1 MSIVFFCMKKLSPQQ
16 RRFFSCSP
24 EKKSS
29 NIRTRLY
36 FAKERSL
43 SKDCE
48 GKMAWKTA
56 VSFRISLSILW
67 VTTNFFHGH
76 YLKCIKN
83 FREKF
88 IWLDNILQFPLVLLE
103 KTTASFRDRISV
115 WIRQIL
121 GTKWSELDS
130 ESVKITFWISFW
142 FSILFSLA
150 LKRWNKKIGNY
161 NYINESSSDNRRQ
174 LDTHHHFCPEIELT
188 EWIH

>member
-1 MSIVFFCMKKLSPQQ
+1 MQKKNEINKLRNVIFCMKKVTPQQ
-16 RRFFSCSP
+16 RQFFWCSP

-29 NIRTRLY
+29 NILPRLY
-36 FAKERSL
+36 FAKKGSL

-67 VTTNFFHGH
+67 WTINFFHGN

-88 IWLDNILQFPLVLLE
+88 IWLDNILQFPLVLFE

-115 WIRQIL
+115 WITQIL

-130 ESVKITFWISFW
+130 ESAKITLWISFW
-142 FSILFSLA
+142 FSILFFLSA
-150 LKRWNKKIGNY
+150 KKMK
-161 NYINESSSDNRRQ
+161 
-174 LDTHHHFCPEIELT
+174 
-188 EWIH
+188 

>member
-1 MSIVFFCMKKLSPQQ
+1 MSIVFFCIKKLCPQQ

-36 FAKERSL
+36 FAKERPL

-67 VTTNFFHGH
+67 WTTNFFHGH

-103 KTTASFRDRISV
+103 KTTASIRDRISV

-121 GTKWSELDS
+121 GRHK
-130 ESVKITFWISFW
+130 VIWIRLGISKDNALNFVLIQYSF
-142 FSILFSLA
+142 FLSA
-150 LKRWNKKIGNY
+150 KKMK
-161 NYINESSSDNRRQ
+161 
-174 LDTHHHFCPEIELT
+174 
-188 EWIH
+188 